1 MRARKWPHSS
11 LPGCSIV
18 EHYRPPHCEV
28 IGRASPALPSKARQV
43 ISFKNGNEEK

>member
-11 LPGCSIV
+11 LPRCSIV

-28 IGRASPALPSKARQV
+28 IGRASSFPSKMGMR
-43 ISFKNGNEEK
+43 KNDGRIHGK